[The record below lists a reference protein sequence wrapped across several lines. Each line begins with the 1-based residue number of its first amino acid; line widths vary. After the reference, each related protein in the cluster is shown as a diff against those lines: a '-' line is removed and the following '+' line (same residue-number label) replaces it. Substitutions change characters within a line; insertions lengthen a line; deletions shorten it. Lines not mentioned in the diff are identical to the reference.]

1 MLLSYH
7 CIPIINEGFKSL
19 IRIDIF
25 CDDFEN
31 TMKNTMIFRGRIS
44 NETSP
49 MPQFEPKNG
58 WGSQDSSLPQAYPP

>member
-31 TMKNTMIFRGRIS
+31 TMKNTMIFRSRIS
-44 NETSP
+44 NATAP
-49 MPQFEPKNG
+49 G
-58 WGSQDSSLPQAYPP
+58 IPP